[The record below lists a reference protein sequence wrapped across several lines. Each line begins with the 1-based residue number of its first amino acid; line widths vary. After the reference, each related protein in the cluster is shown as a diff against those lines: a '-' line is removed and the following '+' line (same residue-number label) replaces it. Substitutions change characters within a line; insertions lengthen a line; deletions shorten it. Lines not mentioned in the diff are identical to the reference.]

1 MTIVFCHWKQ
11 HIQQTKDTLASSI
24 LTIHSLYAAKWKLL
38 LIPLFGDISHINF
51 YLESYICA
59 PFRSLVLCDKGRLK
73 CVWKYSAVFS
83 ILLLLIQSSWRNQ
96 FGQIWNQSESDLWI
110 HTHSWIKLPT
120 GPWKREN
127 LTLIWM
133 DTAAVFHSFPQH
145 PDLTSCTVYFD
156 HKSPTSQMS
165 NWHLFPVEDNCRVSS
180 HVFAP
185 FSWQV
190 YS

>member
-11 HIQQTKDTLASSI
+11 HIQQTKDTLASST

-83 ILLLLIQSSWRNQ
+83 ILLLLTVKLKEPVWT
-96 FGQIWNQSESDLWI
+96 DLEPVWI
-110 HTHSWIKLPT
+110 RLVNPY
-120 GPWKREN
+120 PLMN
-127 LTLIWM
+127 
-133 DTAAVFHSFPQH
+133 
-145 PDLTSCTVYFD
+145 
-156 HKSPTSQMS
+156 
-165 NWHLFPVEDNCRVSS
+165 
-180 HVFAP
+180 
-185 FSWQV
+185 
-190 YS
+190 